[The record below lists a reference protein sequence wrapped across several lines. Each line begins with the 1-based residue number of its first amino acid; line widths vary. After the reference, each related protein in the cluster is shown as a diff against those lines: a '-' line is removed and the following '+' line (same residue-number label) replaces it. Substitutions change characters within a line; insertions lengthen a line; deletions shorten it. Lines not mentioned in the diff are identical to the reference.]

1 METESGSAS
10 NRSLVPLSAESTPVN
25 FRRWLHKTGGPS
37 YYSLAALQL
46 LRCDCASP
54 RRTEWR
60 KKTDDLCRCG
70 SERSVVWWWWFTVA
84 VRCVFLGTSL
94 SSLRPTVGCNVMRKG
109 LVTGLKRALLY
120 FMLLLHIGIVN
131 VFCYL
136 TIFVFV
142 LLCYSSVIWLSFYC
156 VFRAPS

>member
-1 METESGSAS
+1 
-10 NRSLVPLSAESTPVN
+10 
-25 FRRWLHKTGGPS
+25 
-37 YYSLAALQL
+37 
-46 LRCDCASP
+46 
-54 RRTEWR
+54 
-60 KKTDDLCRCG
+60 
-70 SERSVVWWWWFTVA
+70 
-84 VRCVFLGTSL
+84 
-94 SSLRPTVGCNVMRKG
+94 MRKG

-156 VFRAPS
+156 VFRALS